1 MQERLTYKDLHQ
13 KVKQLE
19 FESIARKQAEDAFVL
34 IEKKFRSLFEN
45 SLMGLFQTAFNGRL
59 IEANPALARILGYE
73 SREDLFAAISDFKQQ
88 CYVNPRQREEF
99 IQSLHAKGQL
109 IGFETQFYR
118 KDGKII
124 WISESARVEYDEK
137 GNVVYYDEC
146 LDDISVRKQNENISS
161 ILFRISN
168 AVSTTRDL
176 NELFLS
182 IHTIL
187 KDVVDATNFYIALI
201 DEPEDRLVFPYF
213 ADEVDQNYLASITNI
228 YSPNT
233 KGYTAEVI
241 RRGQPMFI
249 TDEVSQKL
257 GLQGEGVPSKVWLG
271 VPLKI
276 KEKIIGAMA
285 IQHYT
290 NKYHYTEEDIHVMIS
305 VSEQVAL
312 AIERKMNEEALTES
326 EAKYR
331 TILENIED
339 GYYEVDAAGQFTF
352 FNEATL
358 KILGYTREELLKK
371 NAREVV
377 DETNYKI
384 ILQANKKVARTNKA
398 IKGVEVTLLRKDG
411 FPCPLEISIS
421 LIKDS
426 KNQILGFRGI
436 ARDITERKR
445 AEEEHKKLQA
455 QLLHAQKLESIGI
468 IASGV
473 AHNFRNILAGITANN
488 NLLQLKARD
497 NPELLEITQRVLNA
511 IKRGAQLVDGLVQF
525 SRKGSAE
532 DLKIVD
538 LSEVV
543 HETYDLIS
551 KSFDKKIEIHLN
563 LENSLYVKGD
573 YSALNQVIMNLCT
586 NARDAMPGGGTLT
599 IAMKRKGPRAEISIR
614 DTGQGMTPEVRRKCF
629 DPFFTTKEVGKGTGL
644 GLSTSYGIIKA
655 HQGDIHVYS
664 ELGQGT
670 SFKIFLPLVTTNG
683 EEGVSADSQLVFG
696 QGQKILIVD
705 DEADMQRPMEEIL
718 ISLGYQA
725 AAVSS
730 AKEGLAKY
738 RAWHPQVVLMDRN
751 MPEMDGIICT
761 EEIIKSDPEA
771 KIILISGYDEVGING
786 IDPAVKQMI
795 AGYITKPIDMVE
807 LSLILSRLF
816 NGFSSDI

>member
-1 MQERLTYKDLHQ
+1 MQKRLTYKDLHE

-34 IEKKFRSLFEN
+34 IEKKYRSLFEN
-45 SLMGLFQTAFNGRL
+45 SLLGLFQTAFNGRL
-59 IEANPALARILGYE
+59 IDANPALARILGYE
-73 SREDLFAAISDFKQQ
+73 NRENLLAAISDFKQQ
-88 CYVNPRQREEF
+88 CYVNPGQREEF
-99 IQSLHAKGQL
+99 IQTLRAKGQL
-109 IGFETQFYR
+109 TGFETQFYR
-118 KDGKII
+118 KDGRII
-124 WISESARVEYDEK
+124 WVSESARVEYDER
-137 GNVVYYDEC
+137 GNIVYYDEC
-146 LDDISVRKQNENISS
+146 LEDISIRKQNENISS

-201 DEPEDRLVFPYF
+201 DESEGRLVFPYY
-213 ADEVDQNYLASITNI
+213 ADEVDRNYLTSISNV
-228 YSPNT
+228 YNPNT
-233 KGYTAEVI
+233 PGYTAEVI

-257 GLQGEGVPSKVWLG
+257 GLQGEGVPSKVWIG

-290 NKYHYTEEDIHVMIS
+290 NKYHYTEEDIHVLIS

-339 GYYEVDAAGQFTF
+339 GYYEVDAAGHFTF

-358 KILGYTREELLKK
+358 KILGYTREELLEK
-371 NAREVV
+371 NTREVV
-377 DETNYKI
+377 DEPNYKI
-384 ILQANKKVARTNKA
+384 ILQANKKVARTGKA
-398 IKGVEVTLLRKDG
+398 IKGVEVTLMRKDG
-411 FPCPLEISIS
+411 LPCPLEISIS
-421 LIKDS
+421 LVKDS
-426 KNQILGFRGI
+426 KDKILGFRGI
-436 ARDITERKR
+436 ARDIADRKQ

-497 NPELLEITQRVLNA
+497 NPEQLEITQRVLNA
-511 IKRGAQLVDGLVQF
+511 IKRGAQLVDSLVQF
-525 SRKGSAE
+525 SRKGNAE
-532 DLKIVD
+532 ELKTVE
-538 LSEVV
+538 LAEVV
-543 HETYDLIS
+543 NETYDLIS
-551 KSFDKKIEIHLN
+551 KSFDKKIEIQLN

-573 YSALNQVIMNLCT
+573 YSALSQVVMNLCT
-586 NARDAMPGGGTLT
+586 NARDAMPMGGKLT
-599 IAMKRKGPRAEISIR
+599 IAVKRKGPRAEIGIR

-655 HQGDIHVYS
+655 HEGDIHVYS

-670 SFKIFLPLVTTNG
+670 SFKIFLPLVTANT
-683 EEGVSADSQLVFG
+683 EERVPGPNPLIFG
-696 QGQKILIVD
+696 RSQKILIVD
-705 DEADMQRPMEEIL
+705 DETDMQLPMEEIL

-725 AAVSS
+725 LAVSS
-730 AKEGLAKY
+730 AKECLAQY
-738 RAWHPQVVLMDRN
+738 RLWRPQVVLMDRN
-751 MPEMDGIICT
+751 MPEMDGITCA
-761 EEIIKSDPEA
+761 EEIIQSDPEA
-771 KIILISGYDEVGING
+771 KTVSGYPGNRENLAATD
-786 IDPAVKQMI
+786 
-795 AGYITKPIDMVE
+795 
-807 LSLILSRLF
+807 L
-816 NGFSSDI
+816 